1 MIDFENATQEQID
14 AFLELMQKIQSSPM
28 EMLKMNT
35 MSAVYDLLDWTEN
48 RLARDQIEFAQRRTG
63 LEAQITNLF
72 EQAQHEIAQ
81 KCGLPEYNP

>member
-28 EMLKMNT
+28 EMLKMNI

-48 RLARDQIEFAQRRTG
+48 RLARDQIEFTQRRTG

-72 EQAQHEIAQ
+72 EQAQTEIAQ

>member
-48 RLARDQIEFAQRRTG
+48 RLAKDQIEFTHRRTG

-72 EQAQHEIAQ
+72 EQAQREIAQ